1 MIAIVDYGVGNLRS
15 VENALRRL
23 GAEYILTAD
32 PETIR
37 TASKVILPGVG
48 NVAEAMANL
57 REKGLV
63 EAIRARRK
71 PLLGICVGM
80 QVLCRYSE
88 EGDTQCIGLFDTDV
102 LRFEAN
108 DCGPAAQAGIAGT
121 SLRSSLPASLGPSL
135 LRAEGGTVPANAC
148 LYPLTG
154 HNRGLTPETITAQPE
169 YKLDSLKIPHMG
181 WNRINNLSSKL
192 FKNIDEGTYVY
203 FVHSYRPQICRD
215 TIATTDYGGLF
226 SCALK
231 YENFY
236 GTQFHPEKSGD
247 AGEAILKNF
256 LAL

>member
-15 VENALRRL
+15 VENALKRL
-23 GAEYILTAD
+23 GAEYILTSD

-88 EGDTQCIGLFDTDV
+88 EGNTQCIGLFDTDV
-102 LRFEAN
+102 LEFKPEA
-108 DCGPAAQAGIAGT
+108 
-121 SLRSSLPASLGPSL
+121 
-135 LRAEGGTVPANAC
+135 E
-148 LYPLTG
+148 
-154 HNRGLTPETITAQPE
+154 
-169 YKLDSLKIPHMG
+169 LKIPHMG

-215 TIATTDYGGLF
+215 TIATTAYGGLF